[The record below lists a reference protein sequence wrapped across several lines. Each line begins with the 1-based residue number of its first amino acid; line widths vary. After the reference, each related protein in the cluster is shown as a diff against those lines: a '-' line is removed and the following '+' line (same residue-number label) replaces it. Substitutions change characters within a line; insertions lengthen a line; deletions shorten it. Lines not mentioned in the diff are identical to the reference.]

1 MVVYTWHDDFMSKLV
16 KVLEFAQAGQPVSDK
31 VFSSLTPQEQTAVR
45 AFENARQVE
54 HRWRDITVS
63 ILHTATDLSRGQDR
77 MKVLKQLVHSSR
89 SIIRSDV
96 AYISLNNPKQGS
108 TQVLAT
114 SGIITEK
121 FRNVL
126 VPLGVGITGN
136 VAATKQPAWTFDH
149 RQDPKVTHVP
159 HIDDAVLAEG
169 LHGFLGA
176 PLVSSGEV
184 IGALMV
190 GDRRPR
196 YYTADEII
204 ILDSLASL
212 ASVALETSQLIEDLE
227 ENLTAL
233 RKAHVQSEQQVE
245 QLKALYEADDQLM
258 DVLANGAHTSE
269 VREVIRGKLDCEAWF
284 WRDDQPYPARKDEIV
299 DITHEALGQ
308 MQELIAESQNIG
320 GIARGEEMS
329 ALAIS
334 LNGRHLGAICVSR
347 VVDDSQGL
355 ILHRASQTLA
365 TIILSREAVLEAESR
380 RVDDLLRKV
389 VMGAAVEEDISRI
402 RKMTGVNLRDNSK
415 FKLVVCKASGSLP
428 NARILNQLLG
438 EIGLLFEHRDHLC
451 AVVKT
456 PVDIENSLQVLF
468 EWANE
473 NDERLFIGA
482 APLPSAGTEIID
494 AHLRANSLATSMQT
508 LGLPNQVATA
518 STFGSLGLLLSAGS
532 EVVDQI
538 ISDGIGALLSYDK
551 THGTDLTATAA
562 QYFDSSRSVASA
574 AKALYIHENTVRQ
587 RIDRI
592 TQILGPRWNSD
603 AQSFDTHLAL
613 RAWRIAGSS

>member
-1 MVVYTWHDDFMSKLV
+1 
-16 KVLEFAQAGQPVSDK
+16 
-31 VFSSLTPQEQTAVR
+31 
-45 AFENARQVE
+45 
-54 HRWRDITVS
+54 
-63 ILHTATDLSRGQDR
+63 
-77 MKVLKQLVHSSR
+77 
-89 SIIRSDV
+89 
-96 AYISLNNPKQGS
+96 
-108 TQVLAT
+108 
-114 SGIITEK
+114 
-121 FRNVL
+121 
-126 VPLGVGITGN
+126 
-136 VAATKQPAWTFDH
+136 
-149 RQDPKVTHVP
+149 
-159 HIDDAVLAEG
+159 
-169 LHGFLGA
+169 
-176 PLVSSGEV
+176 
-184 IGALMV
+184 
-190 GDRRPR
+190 
-196 YYTADEII
+196 
-204 ILDSLASL
+204 
-212 ASVALETSQLIEDLE
+212 
-227 ENLTAL
+227 
-233 RKAHVQSEQQVE
+233 
-245 QLKALYEADDQLM
+245 
-258 DVLANGAHTSE
+258 
-269 VREVIRGKLDCEAWF
+269 
-284 WRDDQPYPARKDEIV
+284 
-299 DITHEALGQ
+299 
-308 MQELIAESQNIG
+308 
-320 GIARGEEMS
+320 MS

-389 VMGAAVEEDISRI
+389 VMGTAVEEDISRI

-438 EIGLLFEHRDHLC
+438 EIGLLFGHSDHLC

-482 APLPSAGTEIID
+482 APLPPAGTEIID